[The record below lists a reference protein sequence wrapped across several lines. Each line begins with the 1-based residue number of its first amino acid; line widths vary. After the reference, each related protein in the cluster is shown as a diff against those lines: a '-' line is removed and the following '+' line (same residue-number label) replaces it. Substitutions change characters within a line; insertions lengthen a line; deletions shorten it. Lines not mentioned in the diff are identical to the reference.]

1 MTFFDTQLI
10 HAGEE
15 PDPLTG
21 AIAVP
26 IYQTSTFA
34 RTSLHISQPY
44 IYSRISNP
52 TRKALETKLAILEN
66 GKFALA
72 FSSGMAAIDA
82 VFHLLKPKDHVIACK
97 PLYGGTYRLLT
108 QVYSNYEISCSFVD
122 GTDPKNFE
130 KAVTPRTK
138 LIWIESPTNPL
149 LTLVDIKAVASIAKK
164 YGCWLAVDNTFASPY
179 LQQPLKLDADIVVHS
194 TTKYLGGHSDLIG
207 GAVIVSSKKLYTQL
221 AFYQKSIGAVPGPMD
236 VYLVLRG
243 IKTLA
248 VRMDKHCLNAT
259 KIAEFLISHP
269 KVKKV
274 YYPGLPTNPQY
285 GLAKRQMR
293 NFGGMVSFEIDGD
306 EKDAEKLV
314 VSTKIFT
321 LAESLGGV
329 ESLIGQPA
337 SMSHSTLSNK
347 EKKEWGITPQLIRLS
362 VGIEN
367 VEDLINDLKNALNQI
382 PSRRLNKK

>member
-1 MTFFDTQLI
+1 MALFDTQLI

-34 RTSLHISQPY
+34 RASLRTDQPY

-52 TRKALETKLAILEN
+52 TRKALERKLAILEN

-72 FSSGMAAIDA
+72 YSSGMAAIDA
-82 VFHLLKPKDHVIACK
+82 VFHLLRPKDHVIACK

-108 QVYSNYEISCSFVD
+108 QVYNNYQISCSFVD

-130 KAVTPRTK
+130 EAITPQTK

-149 LTLVDIKAVASIAKK
+149 LTLVDIKAVASIAKR

-179 LQQPLKLDADIVVHS
+179 LQQPLLLGADIVVHS

-207 GAVIVSSKKLYTQL
+207 GAVIVSSKRLYDQL
-221 AFYQKSIGAVPGPMD
+221 AFYQKSIGAVPGPLD
-236 VYLVLRG
+236 VFLVLRG

-248 VRMDKHCLNAT
+248 VRMDKHCFNAI
-259 KIAEFLISHP
+259 KIAEFLSSHP

-274 YYPGLPTNPQY
+274 YYPGLPTHPQY
-285 GLAKRQMR
+285 ELAKKQMR
-293 NFGGMVSFEIDGD
+293 NFGGMVSFEIKGNR
-306 EKDAEKLV
+306 KDAEKLV
-314 VSTKIFT
+314 TSTKIFT

-337 SMSHSTLSNK
+337 NMSHSSLSNK
-347 EKKEWGITPQLIRLS
+347 EKKEWGISEQLIRLS

-367 VEDLINDLKNALNQI
+367 VEDLINDLKNALNQV
-382 PSRRLNKK
+382 PLRRLNKK